1 MGGPDNFGSATPHC
15 LISSWAFWA
24 SAVHRGNARPGIR
37 PTDNLLGHTPS
48 CSSLCSPW
56 ILVFRG
62 PSHDHHHAPHKQDK
76 SANPN
81 APALPPVSPT
91 RPPRPPVPSGPAI
104 GPSRGCRPKQR
115 VNTPPGPQTST
126 VQREPFAPH
135 SGKKGNSSSH
145 IFPRDSLE
153 ISKGHGGILDWN
165 K

>member
-15 LISSWAFWA
+15 LISSWAFWV
-24 SAVHRGNARPGIR
+24 SAVHRGNARPGVR

-62 PSHDHHHAPHKQDK
+62 PSHDHHAPHKQDK

-81 APALPPVSPT
+81 APALPPFSPT
-91 RPPRPPVPSGPAI
+91 RPPRPLFPSGPAI

-115 VNTPPGPQTST
+115 VNTPPAPRPPQLNGNPSLCI
-126 VQREPFAPH
+126 RE
-135 SGKKGNSSSH
+135 KKKL
-145 IFPRDSLE
+145 IFPYLSYRDSLE